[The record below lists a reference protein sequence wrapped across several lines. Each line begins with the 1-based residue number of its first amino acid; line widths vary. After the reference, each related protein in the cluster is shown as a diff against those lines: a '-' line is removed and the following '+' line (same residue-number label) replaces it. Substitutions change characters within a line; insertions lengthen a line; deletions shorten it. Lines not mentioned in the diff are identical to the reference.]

1 MNRSLSRRSFL
12 QVAAAGTAGTALRPV
27 PIFGGA
33 GASPSPTVALQGYS
47 LKEFNLPHLL
57 GVAGDLGLDH
67 LVLFDDQLSVF
78 LSERGR
84 VRARET
90 LDAAGISVPATYT
103 GHFSPDEAATR
114 TIFEFGRQMGLQFFS
129 CTPGEETLRLLNR
142 LVPEYEVGIA
152 LHNPGPGPDESF
164 VELEAVATTLERYP
178 NIGACVDI
186 GNFARAGVDPV
197 RALQRLAGRIHELH
211 VKDVAADGSYT
222 VLGEGVIDLDAVF
235 VQLRDMTF
243 EGLLTLEY
251 GAHPDDV
258 DARIADIRTNLD
270 RLRSRAR

>member
-84 VRARET
+84 AQVRAD
-90 LDAAGISVPATYT
+90 LDAAGVNVPTMYT
-103 GHFSPDEAATR
+103 GHVSPDEAATR
-114 TIFEFGRQMGLQFFS
+114 AIFEFGQQMGLQFFS
-129 CTPGEETLRLLNR
+129 CTPDEETLRLLDR

-164 VELEAVATTLERYP
+164 VSLEAVAATLERYP
-178 NIGACVDI
+178 HIGACIDI

-197 RALQRLAGRIHELH
+197 QALQRLAGRIHELH

-270 RLRSRAR
+270 RLRSRAE